1 MRFKSNNPFLSKK
14 FTDNNT
20 TLYNTSGQPVEIIDY
35 NNTMTVQGA
44 ISKSFIMFALL
55 LAGAAI
61 TWYMAFNGQNP
72 MTLTIGGAIIGL
84 VLVIA
89 ASVSPKNA
97 PYLAPAYALFEGL
110 FIGGISA
117 LFEVMY
123 PGIVFQAVGASLVT
137 FAVCL
142 ALYRFG
148 VVKVTEQ
155 FKSVVIAS
163 TLAIASFYLI
173 SMLFY
178 WIGGV
183 TFFHHGNTLMSIGFS
198 VFVIVIAALNL
209 FLDFDMIEQ
218 GAQRKLPKYMEW
230 FGAMGLIITL
240 VWLYV
245 EFLRLISKLQSRN

>member
-20 TLYNTSGQPVEIIDY
+20 TLYNTSGEPVEIIDY

-72 MTLTIGGAIIGL
+72 LTLTIGGAIIGL

-117 LFEVMY
+117 LFEVRY
-123 PGIVFQAVGASLVT
+123 PGVVFQAVGASLVT

>member
-1 MRFKSNNPFLSKK
+1 MRLKSNNPFLGSKS
-14 FTDNNT
+14 FTDKNS
-20 TLYNTSGQPVEIIDY
+20 TLYNADGRPVEIIDY
-35 NNTMTVQGA
+35 NNTMTVNGA
-44 ISKSFIMFALL
+44 VTKTFVLFLLL
-55 LAGAAI
+55 LAGASI
-61 TWYMAFNGQNP
+61 TWYMAFTGQNP
-72 MTLTIGGAIIGL
+72 LVLTFGGAIIGFI
-84 VLVIA
+84 LVIA
-89 ASVSPKNA
+89 ATFSPKNS

-123 PGIVFQAVGASLVT
+123 PGIVMQAVFGTMVT

-155 FKSVVIAS
+155 FKGIVIAS
-163 TLAIASFYLI
+163 IFAIGSYYLI
-173 SMLFY
+173 SILFSFF
-178 WIGGV
+178 GV
-183 TFFHHGNTLMSIGFS
+183 SFFHYGNSLASIGFS
-198 VFVIVIAALNL
+198 IFVIVIAALSL

-218 GAQRKLPKYMEW
+218 GAQRRLPKHMEW

-245 EFLRLISKLQSRN
+245 EFLKLLSKLQSRN